1 MPYENV
7 LLDISGGVA
16 RLTLNRPDAANAM
29 NLDLLRELA
38 EALLEC
44 DESHDVRAVILTGN
58 GRFFSAGGD
67 LAAFAGDLDRL
78 SFLLKQLTLHLHA
91 AVSRIARMRQPVIA
105 AVNGPA
111 AGAGMALAAACD
123 HVIAADTANFTIAY
137 TAAGLSPDG
146 SSTWALPR
154 RIGPAR
160 TRELMLT
167 NRRLS
172 AAEALDWGLANE
184 VAPAAD
190 LATRTNALATRFAAG
205 PTAAYGR
212 VKELLAASATNNI
225 ETQMELEARA
235 IADSAR
241 TADAREGIDAFL
253 SKRKPAF
260 RGE

>member
-1 MPYENV
+1 MRS
-7 LLDISGGVA
+7 I
-16 RLTLNRPDAANAM
+16 
-29 NLDLLRELA
+29 
-38 EALLEC
+38 
-44 DESHDVRAVILTGN
+44 ILTGS

-67 LAAFAGDLDRL
+67 LSAFAGDLDRL
-78 SFLLKQLTLHLHA
+78 PYFLKQLTLHLHA
-91 AVSRIARMRQPVIA
+91 AVSRITRMRQPVIA

-123 HVIAADTANFTIAY
+123 HVIAADTSNFTIAY

-146 SSTWALPR
+146 ASTWALPR

-172 AAEALDWGLANE
+172 APEALEWGLANE
-184 VAPAAD
+184 VVAA
-190 LATRTNALATRFAAG
+190 NALPARADTLARQFAAG
-205 PTAAYGR
+205 PTQAFGA
-212 VKELLAASATNNI
+212 VKTLLAGSATNSL

-235 IADSAR
+235 IADTAR

-253 SKRKPAF
+253 NKRRPVF
-260 RGE
+260 TGE

>member
-1 MPYENV
+1 MPYETV
-7 LLDISGGVA
+7 SLEISDGVA
-16 RLTLNRPDAANAM
+16 ALTLNRPEAANAM

-44 DESHDVRAVILTGN
+44 DESSEVRCVVLTGN

-78 SFLLKQLTLHLHA
+78 PFFLKQLTLHLHA

-111 AGAGMALAAACD
+111 AGAGLALAASCD
-123 HVIAADTANFTIAY
+123 HLIASDKANFTAAY

-146 SSTWALPR
+146 SSTWVLPR

-172 AAEALDWGLANE
+172 ATEALDWGLANE
-184 VAPAAD
+184 VVP
-190 LATRTNALATRFAAG
+190 LSELTTRTEELAAQLASG
-205 PTAAYGR
+205 PTAAFGH
-212 VKELLAASATNNI
+212 VKTLLASSAANNL

-241 TADAREGIDAFL
+241 TRDAKEGINAFL
-253 SKRKPAF
+253 SKRKADF
-260 RGE
+260 RGI

>member
-16 RLTLNRPDAANAM
+16 HLTLNRPGAANAM

-44 DESHDVRAVILTGN
+44 DESPNVRAVILTGN

-78 SFLLKQLTLHLHA
+78 PFLLKQLTLHLHA

-123 HVIAADTANFTIAY
+123 HVIAAEPSHFTMAY

-154 RIGPAR
+154 RIGPGR

-172 AAEALDWGLANE
+172 SAEALDWGLANE
-184 VAPAAD
+184 VVPAAD
-190 LATRTNALATRFAAG
+190 LIARTNALAAQFAAG

-212 VKELLAASATNNI
+212 VKELLAASTTNNI

-253 SKRKPAF
+253 NKRKPDF
-260 RGE
+260 LGT

>member
-7 LLDISGGVA
+7 LLNISGGVA
-16 RLTLNRPDAANAM
+16 HLTLNRPDAANAM

-44 DESHDVRAVILTGN
+44 DESSNVRAVVLTGK

-78 SFLLKQLTLHLHA
+78 PFLLKQLTLH
-91 AVSRIARMRQPVIA
+91 ITRMRQPVIA

-123 HVIAADTANFTIAY
+123 HVIAVDTASFTIAY

-154 RIGPAR
+154 RIGPGR

-184 VAPAAD
+184 VVPAAD
-190 LATRTNALATRFAAG
+190 LVARTNALAAQFAAG

-212 VKELLAASATNNI
+212 VKELLAASATNSI

-241 TADAREGIDAFL
+241 TADAREGIEAFL